1 MDNDLHSLLLRRHS
15 IRRYT
20 PDTIDPEKVKMIL
33 EAGLL
38 APSSKSA
45 RPWEFFVTDS
55 REKLEALSRCKAVG
69 SRPLAGCAMAIA
81 VCASPEKSDV
91 WVEDAAAAATLMHLQ
106 AAALGLGSCWVQ
118 VRLRD
123 DGQGETAAN
132 RVREILD
139 IPGELEPLCVLSIGV
154 PDEERRP
161 VDPDKLLWE
170 KVHIVD

>member
-1 MDNDLHSLLLRRHS
+1 MDNELNSLLFRRHS
-15 IRRYT
+15 IRRYK
-20 PDTIDPEKVKMIL
+20 DAAIEPEKVKMIL

-38 APSSKSA
+38 APSSKSG
-45 RPWEFFVTDS
+45 RPWEFYVVDN
-55 REKLEALSRCKAVG
+55 REKLQELSRCKPAG
-69 SRPLAGCAMAIA
+69 ARPLANCALAIA

-91 WVEDAAAAATLMHLQ
+91 WVEDASVAATLMHLQ
-106 AAALGLGSCWVQ
+106 AAALGLGSCWIQ
-118 VRLRD
+118 LRFRD
-123 DGQGETAAN
+123 DDQGEPAAN

-139 IPGELEPLCVLSIGV
+139 IPGTLEPLCILSVGV